1 MSDDLKKKINEWK
14 NTFEKEFRRQ
24 FDLQIRKNS
33 YATISNEV
41 LDGVRYNWYR
51 EGIKSGLILGG
62 ILFPQYRTLSVVVF
76 AAHYLYKIL
85 SIANIQGVE
94 EARESLIREMFYKQ
108 TQPKDPGKKGNI
120 N

>member
-1 MSDDLKKKINEWK
+1 MSNDLKKKLEEWK
-14 NTFEKEFRRQ
+14 GVIQKEIRRQ
-24 FDLQIRKNS
+24 IELQTRKNS
-33 YATISNEV
+33 YATINNEV
-41 LDGVRYNWYR
+41 FDGARYSWYK

-62 ILFPQYRTLSVVVF
+62 VLFPQYRTLSVVVF